1 MGESV
6 WQLQCPVVQLSMFP
20 CVTPQPYLR
29 PQKFRLTDKDIKDL
43 LPVPPSENFYWE
55 KKQKIELKAADIFAK
70 CEAKHG
76 KEALEACMAV
86 MWPSNAYVSYMTL
99 CKLEKQD
106 PEAAALARED
116 ALQKLQAKVE
126 EATAS
131 LEAAKAAVEVAKD
144 WGAK

>member
-1 MGESV
+1 
-6 WQLQCPVVQLSMFP
+6 MFP

-29 PQKFRLTDKDIKDL
+29 PQKFRLTEKDIKDL
-43 LPVPPSENFYWE
+43 LPVSPSGDELKTSYWGE
-55 KKQKIELKAADIFAK
+55 KKPKIGLKAADIFEK

-86 MWPSNAYVSYMTL
+86 MWPSHAYDSYMTL

-106 PEAAALARED
+106 PEAAALAKED
-116 ALQKLQAKVE
+116 ALKQLQAKVE

-131 LEAAKAAVEVAKD
+131 LEAAKAAVEVVKNH
-144 WGAK
+144 GAK